1 MQTVNMVSESA
12 PDNKK
17 VQKVDFKVEL
27 VVNDVAN
34 VSLFHSKPF
43 NKPLAWVEFDLDT
56 NNLDFI
62 LDDGDVRNFGVKV
75 PEKLAKHMQNA
86 FQVMM
91 VQMDDETGTPV
102 SGQYFPIIIHR
113 A

>member
-1 MQTVNMVSESA
+1 MVSESI
-12 PDNKK
+12 PDTKK

-27 VVNDVAN
+27 VVNDTAE

-43 NKPLAWVEFDLDT
+43 NKPLSWVEFDLGT

-62 LDDGDVRNFGVKV
+62 LDDGDVRNFGLKV

-91 VQMDDETGTPV
+91 VQMDADTGKPV
-102 SGQYFPIIIHR
+102 SGQYFPLIIHR